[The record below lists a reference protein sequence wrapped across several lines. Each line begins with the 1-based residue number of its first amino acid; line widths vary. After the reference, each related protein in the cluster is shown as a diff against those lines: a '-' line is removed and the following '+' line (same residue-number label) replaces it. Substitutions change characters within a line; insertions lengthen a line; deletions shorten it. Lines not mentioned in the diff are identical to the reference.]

1 MISIWQNKFVV
12 LIASACV
19 ALLLA
24 FAALPNIA
32 RNYSNQNW
40 SGSNSAAADF
50 RPEGFSGPIVAQSA
64 SASTDFSVGAKFP
77 KLTGRI
83 VDNANLINASDEA
96 NLIEKLAAFEKR
108 SSDQLMVATIHSLQ
122 GQNLEEYSNLLFRE
136 WGLGQA
142 EENNGVLLLV
152 SKADR
157 KIRIEVGYGLEG
169 ILTDA
174 ASKIII
180 DQIIVPQFKAGN
192 FSAGIVSGAEKIISV
207 LSGDQIE
214 LQSRAKRNFESR
226 RNDINWSELI
236 FFIIWGTLFFG
247 PLAFSILAPIFGE
260 KIGPHHY
267 KWLGISIKPG
277 RGGSAG
283 SHGGSGGFGGG
294 FSGGGGGFSGGGGSS
309 GGGGAS
315 GGW

>member
-1 MISIWQNKFVV
+1 MISIWQNKIII
-12 LIASACV
+12 LIASSCV

-24 FAALPNIA
+24 FAVLPNIA
-32 RNYSNQNW
+32 DKISQQNW
-40 SGSNSAAADF
+40 SGSHSEVVNF
-50 RPEGFSGPIVAQSA
+50 KIEGFSAPIVAQLTGISGG
-64 SASTDFSVGAKFP
+64 VKFP
-77 KLTGRI
+77 KLNGRV
-83 VDNANLINASDEA
+83 VDNANLINSLDEA
-96 NLIEKLAAFEKR
+96 NLIEKLAGFEKR
-108 SSDQLMVATIHSLQ
+108 SSDQLVVATIQSLQ

-142 EENNGVLLLV
+142 EENNGVLLLI

-174 ASKIII
+174 ASKTII
-180 DQIIVPQFKAGN
+180 DQFIVPQFKIGN
-192 FSAGIVSGAEKIISV
+192 FSAGIVGGAEKIISV
-207 LSGDQIE
+207 LSGDEFE
-214 LQSRAKRNFESR
+214 LQSRAKRNFESH
-226 RNDINWSELI
+226 RNDINWEELL

-277 RGGSAG
+277 SGDSTGSA
-283 SHGGSGGFGGG
+283 GGFGGG